1 MMFSIH
7 SLWGS
12 YITITDYKFDGTCFS
27 GNLHF
32 TLYDHFG
39 LDQPDVEKMY
49 VYLAGFRSWFILQHH
64 KKYEGKYKPFINV
77 MEYDIPFGGSI

>member
-49 VYLAGFRSWFILQHH
+49 VYLAGFRSGLV
-64 KKYEGKYKPFINV
+64 KKCAVIKYPKSWIGR
-77 MEYDIPFGGSI
+77 YQAA